1 MLMIN
6 NFYELQEMKMSQQIK
21 ASMVK
26 FWNDPTA
33 RLIFILGTM
42 VLAMLAGAAPHD
54 VSGA

>member
-1 MLMIN
+1 
-6 NFYELQEMKMSQQIK
+6 MSQQTK

-54 VSGA
+54 FGG